1 MESIG
6 HGAIQRLLTAK
17 TFSDRWSG
25 SRREHNRLDEGIPAP
40 GPDDWGDSHER
51 VRLVRCLGTTEPW
64 SGPVLWPAGRQPDRV
79 CRPRG
84 GERVARLAQTTC
96 RGGMV
101 PDLGHSGRPSPVW
114 ALDRP
119 WHDFVLDIL
128 GLSRFCIRGQPRTQ
142 IGIGTIDACRK
153 DTKSYR

>member
-1 MESIG
+1 MEGIG

-96 RGGMV
+96 RGGV
-101 PDLGHSGRPSPVW
+101 VSALRPIGRPFPRL
-114 ALDRP
+114 ALYLP
-119 WHDFVLDIL
+119 LPQFVPCTLCL
-128 GLSRFCIRGQPRTQ
+128 HPFFLVSHPRTHT
-142 IGIGTIDACRK
+142 GIGPIDASPQKTQR
-153 DTKSYR
+153 Y

>member
-1 MESIG
+1 MEGIG

-17 TFSDRWSG
+17 TFSDRWSA

-96 RGGMV
+96 SGGMV
-101 PDLGHSGRPSPVW
+101 PRLGPSDGSSPAW
-114 ALDRP
+114 
-119 WHDFVLDIL
+119 VL
-128 GLSRFCIRGQPRTQ
+128 GCPT
-142 IGIGTIDACRK
+142 
-153 DTKSYR
+153 DTFLLVPPC

>member
-1 MESIG
+1 MEGIG

-17 TFSDRWSG
+17 TFSDRWSA

-96 RGGMV
+96 RGGV
-101 PDLGHSGRPSPVW
+101 GPDSGPNRPPSPAW
-114 ALDRP
+114 APRRPPPEFARDRLCLHRLFP
-119 WHDFVLDIL
+119 RVP
-128 GLSRFCIRGQPRTQ
+128 PRTP
-142 IGIGTIDACRK
+142 
-153 DTKSYR
+153 